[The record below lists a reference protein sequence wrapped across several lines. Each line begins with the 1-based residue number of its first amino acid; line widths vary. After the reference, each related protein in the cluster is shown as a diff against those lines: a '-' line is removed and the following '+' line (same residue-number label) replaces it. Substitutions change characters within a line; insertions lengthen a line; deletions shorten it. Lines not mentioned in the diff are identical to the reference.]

1 MKKEYK
7 NMFQKVKKYCSIDG
21 LSRYEDEV
29 AQELKKSTLDK
40 NLQYDRDGMGSIII
54 SQKNKPKNGPVIQ
67 IAAHM
72 DEVGFIVQDITE
84 RGQLRVSMIGGIWP
98 LTVIGTKAIV
108 YNSKGKKYEG
118 VFGHTSIHIL
128 ELEKRNKVPELKDL
142 YVDLGFKTKKET
154 EDNGI
159 EVGNQVL
166 LTGDCF
172 EMNDEYAV
180 AKAMDNRA
188 GVAVLE
194 EVINRVKNKSLSSQ
208 VYFVGT
214 VQEEVGTRGAKT
226 SVQKIKPNIA
236 IALDTCASHDTYQA
250 ISGTQELSKGAA
262 LRIKDMGT
270 LMDPK
275 LIDYLMKLSKEYKIP
290 VYKYVAQ
297 GGGTDAAELQYGN
310 AGVATITISLPQRYL
325 HSPLGVCSM
334 KDLNAAADLIEKFLL
349 KMNQKEFDKYIK
361 YN

>member
-1 MKKEYK
+1 MKTNVK
-7 NMFQKVKKYCSIDG
+7 NMYAKVKKYCSIDG

-29 AQELKKSTLDK
+29 AQELKKSTMDK
-40 NLQYDRDGMGSIII
+40 NLSYERDGMGSIII
-54 SQKNKPKNGPVIQ
+54 SQKDKPKSGPIIQ

-72 DEVGFIVQDITE
+72 DEVGFIVQDITD
-84 RGQLRVSMIGGIWP
+84 RGQLRLSMIGGIWP
-98 LTVIGTKAIV
+98 LTVIGSKAIV
-108 YNSKGKKYEG
+108 YNAKGQKYEG

-128 ELEKRNKVPELKDL
+128 EMEKRNKVPELKDL
-142 YVDLGFKTKKET
+142 YVDLGFKTKKEA
-154 EDNGI
+154 EDNHI
-159 EVGNQVL
+159 EVGSRVC
-166 LTGDCF
+166 LTGECF
-172 EMNDEYAV
+172 SMNDEYAV

-194 EVINRVKNKSLSSQ
+194 EVINRVKNKKIKSQ

-250 ISGTQELSKGAA
+250 IPGTQELGKGAA

-275 LIDYLMKLSKEYKIP
+275 LIDYLMKLAKEFKIP
-290 VYKYVAQ
+290 AYKYVAQ

-325 HSPLGVCSM
+325 HSPLGVCNM
-334 KDLNAAADLIEKFLL
+334 NDLIAAADLIEKFLL
-349 KMNQKEFDKYIK
+349 KMDQKEFDKFIK

>member
-1 MKKEYK
+1 MSNNYQSLV
-7 NMFQKVKKYCSIDG
+7 NKVKKYCSIDG
-21 LSRYEDEV
+21 LSRYEEAV
-29 AQELKKSTLDK
+29 ADELKKSVDSK
-40 NLQYDRDGMGSIII
+40 SMNYERDGLGSIIF
-54 SQKNKPKNGPVIQ
+54 SQNNKPSTGPIIQ

-72 DEVGFIVQDITE
+72 DEVGFIVQDITDK
-84 RGQLRVSMIGGIWP
+84 GQLILSMIGGIWP
-98 LTVIGTKAIV
+98 LTVIGTKAVV
-108 YNSKGKKYEG
+108 YNAKGQKYEG

-128 ELEKRNKVPELKDL
+128 EIEKRNKVPELKDL
-142 YVDLGFKTKKET
+142 YVDLGFNSKKEVQ
-154 EDNGI
+154 DNFI
-159 EVGNQVL
+159 EVGSRVCL
-166 LTGDCF
+166 SGDF
-172 EMNDEYAV
+172 FQMNNDYVV

-194 EVINRVKNKSLSSQ
+194 EVMQRVQNKKLNNQ

-226 SVQKIKPNIA
+226 SIQKIKPNIA
-236 IALDTCASHDTYQA
+236 IALDTCASHDTHQA
-250 ISGTQELSKGAA
+250 IKGIQELGKGAA

-275 LIDYLMKLSKEYKIP
+275 LIDYLMKIASECNIP

-310 AGVATITISLPQRYL
+310 GGVATITISLPQRYL
-325 HSPLGVCSM
+325 HSPLGVCHL
-334 KDLNAAADLIEKFLL
+334 KDLKAAADLLEQLLL
-349 KMNQKEFDKYIK
+349 KLDEAEFNKYIK

>member
-1 MKKEYK
+1 MENKFSQMYE
-7 NMFQKVKKYCSIDG
+7 KVKKYCAIDG
-21 LSRYEDEV
+21 ISRHEEMV
-29 AQELKKSTLDK
+29 VEEMKKSVLNDNIEYT
-40 NLQYDRDGMGSIII
+40 RDGMGSIIF
-54 SQKNKPKNGPVIQ
+54 SQKNKPSEGPIIQ

-84 RGQLRVSMIGGIWP
+84 KGQLRLSMIGGIWP
-98 LTVIGTKAIV
+98 LTVIGSKAVV
-108 YNSKGKKYEG
+108 YNEKGEKFFG

-142 YVDLGFKTKKET
+142 YVDCGFKSKQEA
-154 EDNGI
+154 EDNFV
-159 EVGNQVL
+159 EVGSKVCLSGETFLMNQEFVV
-166 LTGDCF
+166 G
-172 EMNDEYAV
+172 
-180 AKAMDNRA
+180 KAMDNRA
-188 GVAVLE
+188 GVAVLD
-194 EVINRVKNKSLSSQ
+194 EVINRVKNVKLNSQ

-226 SVQKIKPNIA
+226 SVQQIKPNIA
-236 IALDTCASHDTYQA
+236 IALDTCASHDTYQC

-275 LIDYLMKLSKEYKIP
+275 LINYLLDLAKEHNIP

-310 AGVATITISLPQRYL
+310 DGVATITISLPQRYL
-325 HSPLGVCSM
+325 HSPLGVSSL
-334 KDLNAAADLIEKFLL
+334 KDLVAAADLIEKFLL
-349 KMNQKEFDKYIK
+349 KINQEEFDKYIK
-361 YN
+361 YS

>member
-1 MKKEYK
+1 MSNNYQSLV
-7 NMFQKVKKYCSIDG
+7 NKVKKYCSIDG
-21 LSRYEDEV
+21 LSRYEEAVVD
-29 AQELKKSTLDK
+29 ELKKSVDSK
-40 NLQYDRDGMGSIII
+40 SMNYERDGLGSIIF
-54 SQKNKPKNGPVIQ
+54 SQNNKPSTGPIIQ

-72 DEVGFIVQDITE
+72 DEVGFIVQDITDK
-84 RGQLRVSMIGGIWP
+84 GQLILSMIGGIWP

-108 YNSKGKKYEG
+108 YNAKGQKYEG

-128 ELEKRNKVPELKDL
+128 EIEKRNKVPELKDL
-142 YVDLGFKTKKET
+142 YVDLGFNSKKEAQ
-154 EDNGI
+154 DNFI
-159 EVGNQVL
+159 EVGSRVCL
-166 LTGDCF
+166 SGDF
-172 EMNDEYAV
+172 FQMNNDYVV

-194 EVINRVKNKSLSSQ
+194 EVMQRVQNKKLNNQ

-226 SVQKIKPNIA
+226 SIQKIKPNIA
-236 IALDTCASHDTYQA
+236 IALDTCASHDTHQA
-250 ISGTQELSKGAA
+250 IKGIQELAKGAA

-275 LIDYLMKLSKEYKIP
+275 LIDYLMKIAKECNIP

-310 AGVATITISLPQRYL
+310 GGVATITISLPQRYL
-325 HSPLGVCSM
+325 HSPLGVCHL
-334 KDLNAAADLIEKFLL
+334 KDLKAAADLLEQFLL
-349 KMNQKEFDKYIK
+349 KLDEAEFNKYIK

>member
-1 MKKEYK
+1 MSKDY
-7 NMFQKVKKYCSIDG
+7 QQLIDRVKKYCNIDG
-21 LSRYEDEV
+21 LSRYEEPVVD
-29 AQELKKSTLDK
+29 ELKKSINSD
-40 NLQYDRDGMGSIII
+40 NIIYERDGLGSIIF
-54 SQKNKPKNGPVIQ
+54 SQKNKPSTGPVIQ

-72 DEVGFIVQDITE
+72 DEVGFIVQDITDK
-84 RGQLRVSMIGGIWP
+84 GQLILSMIGGIWP

-108 YNSKGKKYEG
+108 YNAKGQKYEG

-128 ELEKRNKVPELKDL
+128 EIEKRNRVPELKDL
-142 YVDLGFKTKKET
+142 YVDLGFKTKQEAM
-154 EDNGI
+154 DNLI
-159 EVGNQVL
+159 EIGSKVCL
-166 LTGDCF
+166 SGDF
-172 EMNDEYAV
+172 FVMNNEYVV

-188 GVAVLE
+188 GVTVLE
-194 EVINRVKNKSLSSQ
+194 EVMQRVKDKKLNNQ

-226 SVQKIKPNIA
+226 SIQKIKPDIA
-236 IALDTCASHDTYQA
+236 IALDTCASHDTHQA
-250 ISGTQELSKGAA
+250 IKGIQELGKGAA

-275 LIDYLMKLSKEYKIP
+275 LIDYLMEIAKENNIP

-310 AGVATITISLPQRYL
+310 GGVATITISLPQRYL
-325 HSPLGVCSM
+325 HSPLGACHI
-334 KDLNAAADLIEKFLL
+334 KDLMAAADLIEKFLL
-349 KMNQKEFDKYIK
+349 KINEEEFNRKIK

>member
-1 MKKEYK
+1 MKNK
-7 NMFQKVKKYCSIDG
+7 NQEMINIVKKYCSIDG
-21 LSRYEDEV
+21 LSRYEEEV
-29 AQELKKSTLDK
+29 VNELKKSTSDK
-40 NLQYDRDGMGSIII
+40 NLIYERDGMGSIII
-54 SQKNKPKNGPVIQ
+54 SQKNKPKSGPVIQ

-72 DEVGFIVQDITE
+72 DEVGFIVQDITNN
-84 RGQLRVSMIGGIWP
+84 GQLRLSMIGGIWP

-108 YNSKGKKYEG
+108 YNVEGKKYEG

-128 ELEKRNKVPELKDL
+128 EMEKRNKVPELKDL
-142 YVDLGFKTKKET
+142 YVDLGFKNKE
-154 EDNGI
+154 EVEKHLI
-159 EVGNQVL
+159 EIGSRVC
-166 LTGDCF
+166 LTGDF
-172 EMNDEYAV
+172 FTMNDDCV
-180 AKAMDNRA
+180 VGKAMDNRA

-194 EVINRVKNKSLSSQ
+194 EVINRIKNKKLKNQ

-226 SVQKIKPNIA
+226 SVQKIKPDIA
-236 IALDTCASHDTYQA
+236 IALDTCASHDTYGA
-250 ISGTQELSKGAA
+250 ISGTQELGKGAA

-275 LIDYLMKLSKEYKIP
+275 LIQYLMKLSKEYKIP

-310 AGVATITISLPQRYL
+310 GGVATITISLPQRYL
-325 HSPLGVCSM
+325 HSPLGVCNI
-334 KDLNAAADLIEKFLL
+334 KDLLAAADLLEKFLL
-349 KMNQKEFDKYIK
+349 KIDESEFNKNIK

>member
-1 MKKEYK
+1 MKKEIN
-7 NMFQKVKKYCSIDG
+7 NMYETVKKYCSIDG
-21 LSRYEDEV
+21 LSRYEEKVVD
-29 AQELKKSTLDK
+29 ELKKLTNDK
-40 NLQYDRDGMGSIII
+40 KIQYERDGIGSIILFQ
-54 SQKNKPKNGPVIQ
+54 SDKPKSGPVIQ

-72 DEVGFIVQDITE
+72 DEVGFIVQDITDK
-84 RGQLRVSMIGGIWP
+84 GQLRLSMIGGIWP

-108 YNSKGKKYEG
+108 YNAEGKKYEG

-142 YVDLGFKTKKET
+142 YIDLGFKSKKEA
-154 EDNGI
+154 EDNLI
-159 EVGNQVL
+159 EIGSRVC

-172 EMNDEYAV
+172 LMNNEYAV

-188 GVAVLE
+188 GIAVLE
-194 EVINRVKNKSLSSQ
+194 EIINRIKNKKLKSQ

-250 ISGTQELSKGAA
+250 IPGIQELGKGVA

-275 LIDYLMKLSKEYKIP
+275 LIDYLMKLGKEYNIP

-310 AGVATITISLPQRYL
+310 GGTATITISLPQRYL

-334 KDLNAAADLIEKFLL
+334 KDLIAAADLIEKFLL
-349 KMNQKEFDKYIK
+349 KIDQKEFDKYIK